1 MKEKPRWFSW
11 RTILL
16 VVIAFYVGRAVGS
29 GSSDSASPARS
40 SSHTYTQ
47 ATAAPYTYS
56 YTSPPTAAPYKY
68 YPFPTY
74 QTEAGARPKAT
85 ATPKPRSVTYKTK
98 PKSGYKLT
106 RTVYVSDSGGKIHL
120 RSNCSGMKYYTEMTY
135 GEACEYGYTHCKKC
149 FK

>member
-16 VVIAFYVGRAVGS
+16 IVIAFYVGKSVGS
-29 GSSDSASPARS
+29 GSSGSSGS
-40 SSHTYTQ
+40 SSPSRASAYTYTQ
-47 ATAAPYTYS
+47 AATA
-56 YTSPPTAAPYKY
+56 PPTAAPYKY

-106 RTVYVSDSGGKIHL
+106 RTVYVSDSG
-120 RSNCSGMKYYTEMTY
+120 MKYYTEMTY